1 MFINVLKSFLSSK
14 TTGACCSGR
23 LFLAEVIEVLVAAER
38 TVVKF
43 DLLVAVAEVA
53 EVEPPGVLLQ
63 LDLEPHELL
72 NNSLLIF
79 GSQSR
84 GTEGGGDGLGG
95 ACLLGDDDV
104 RVNTSVG

>member
-14 TTGACCSGR
+14 TTGAFCSGR
-23 LFLAEVIEVLVAAER
+23 LFLAEVIEVLVAER
-38 TVVKF
+38 TVVNF

-95 ACLLGDDDV
+95 ACLLGDNDV
-104 RVNTSVG
+104 RVKTSVG

>member
-14 TTGACCSGR
+14 TTGAFCSGR
-23 LFLAEVIEVLVAAER
+23 LFLADVIEVLVAER
-38 TVVKF
+38 TVVNF

-95 ACLLGDDDV
+95 ACLLGDNDV

>member
-14 TTGACCSGR
+14 TTGAFCSGR
-23 LFLAEVIEVLVAAER
+23 LFLAEVIEVLVAER
-38 TVVKF
+38 TVVNF

-95 ACLLGDDDV
+95 ACLLGDNDV

>member
-14 TTGACCSGR
+14 TTGAFCSGR
-23 LFLAEVIEVLVAAER
+23 LFLAEVIEVLVAER
-38 TVVKF
+38 TVVNF

-53 EVEPPGVLLQ
+53 EVEPGVLLQ

-95 ACLLGDDDV
+95 ACLLGDNDV
-104 RVNTSVG
+104 RVKTSVG

>member
-1 MFINVLKSFLSSK
+1 MFNVLKSFLSSK
-14 TTGACCSGR
+14 TTGAFCSGR
-23 LFLAEVIEVLVAAER
+23 LFLAEVIEVLVAER
-38 TVVKF
+38 TVVNF

-63 LDLEPHELL
+63 LDLEPQELL

-95 ACLLGDDDV
+95 ACLLGDNDV
-104 RVNTSVG
+104 RVKTSVG

>member
-14 TTGACCSGR
+14 TTGAFCSGR
-23 LFLAEVIEVLVAAER
+23 LFLAEVIEVLVAER
-38 TVVKF
+38 TVVNF

-63 LDLEPHELL
+63 LDLEPQELL

-95 ACLLGDDDV
+95 ACLLGDNDV

>member
-14 TTGACCSGR
+14 TTGDFCSGR
-23 LFLAEVIEVLVAAER
+23 LFLAEVIEVLVAER
-38 TVVKF
+38 TVVNF

-95 ACLLGDDDV
+95 ACLLGDNDV

>member
-14 TTGACCSGR
+14 TTGDFCSGR
-23 LFLAEVIEVLVAAER
+23 LFLAEVIEVLVAER
-38 TVVKF
+38 TVVNF

-53 EVEPPGVLLQ
+53 EVEPGVLLQ
-63 LDLEPHELL
+63 LDLEPQELL

-95 ACLLGDDDV
+95 ACLLGDNDV

>member
-14 TTGACCSGR
+14 TTGAFCSGR

-38 TVVKF
+38 TVVNF

-53 EVEPPGVLLQ
+53 EVEPGVLLQ

-95 ACLLGDDDV
+95 ACLLGDNDV